1 MVADEP
7 VLLQPVPLPPKARRS
22 QPGSD
27 EKALTIGRKGFL
39 KQLPQQREGTERN
52 SPRAPGCL
60 ARAGCLEVAASREGR
75 KGGDGEEGCAGSLSS
90 GSRGLRSE

>member
-7 VLLQPVPLPPKARRS
+7 VLLQPVPFPPKARRS

-27 EKALTIGRKGFL
+27 EKALIVGRKGFL
-39 KQLPQQREGTERN
+39 KQLPQQPEGTERN
-52 SPRAPGCL
+52 SPTAPSCL

-75 KGGDGEEGCAGSLSS
+75 KWGERRAVSLSS